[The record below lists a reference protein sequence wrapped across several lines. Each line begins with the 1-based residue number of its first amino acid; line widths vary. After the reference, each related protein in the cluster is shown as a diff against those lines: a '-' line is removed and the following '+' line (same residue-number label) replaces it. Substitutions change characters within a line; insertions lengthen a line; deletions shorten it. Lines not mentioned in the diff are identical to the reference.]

1 VDESQEVDFD
11 EDLSDETDESYE
23 IGVEESD
30 EAEEAG
36 EDEDEEFTQKQVSF
50 GI

>member
-1 VDESQEVDFD
+1 MDESQEVDFD
-11 EDLSDETDESYE
+11 EDLSDETDVSYE